1 MLYNLNLKKIIVGLS
16 SSLALSFLIIGLRH
30 QGSFEQIEL
39 LAYDFLV
46 RLDAKPGV
54 DERITIVGI
63 DDNSLL
69 KLNSDKISDATL
81 QQVLATIGQYKPK
94 VIGIDIIRD
103 IPIGEGRKELIDYVN
118 KIYQPLETAIKPIIF
133 PCALPSENKPNGIAP
148 PPVIDRDSAVGFVD
162 LETDPTNIFG
172 GEPVRRTSIT
182 SIPVKNRAK
191 KTPKAES
198 DQDGSESLCTAPFS
212 FSFLIALSYVQGQQ
226 IETLL
231 PNESPDFT
239 KFLNIDNI
247 SEGKVQFKSATLTP
261 LNPKTGSYQDLDPSI
276 YQHLIDYRYKKPGE
290 IISLTKVL
298 ENQVTPRQFKD
309 KVVLIGYT
317 TKEDIHQ
324 TPFGFRPGVLIHGW
338 IISQLL
344 SNALNEQPQLWTWSE
359 PVEWLWIIGWGLAG
373 SIVALGIRPVEIFAG
388 GIGIA
393 IAILGGSCW
402 ILFAQ
407 QGWIPLIPPSLSL
420 IFSGVLVRVIDA
432 KFGNLFSDLSPETA
446 TFSSSEATVITGGGA
461 KIESTFIEDGGGER
475 KPLVTVLEELIEK
488 APETER
494 KPLRTVVERLNHM
507 TSEAGREPLATIVE
521 QLLIDYSAE
530 TQIAPL
536 ITVVEA
542 LIDHTPEAER
552 KPLKTVAEKLIQETK
567 KRRAFVRAEDPFIG
581 QKIGDGE
588 RYLLK
593 KLLGQ
598 GGMSKVY
605 IALDTK
611 LSNRKVAI
619 KIMTSYASAN
629 NQHLI
634 KRFTR
639 EVESLCVLNHPNIIQ
654 ITDFGVTPQEKP
666 FSGDPFYVMEYFM
679 GQTLQRLLDQD
690 DKLNPDLALKIGLK
704 ICYGLKNAHQEGI
717 IHRDLKPDNIF
728 LVSGSTVGEVVK
740 IIDFGIAKKIEEESD
755 SNTTSL
761 TMVNTFIGTYR
772 YASPEQCN
780 GATIDSRTD
789 IYSLGMVL
797 YEMLSGNNPYNLKDS
812 SDTKNADWSVAHR
825 REKAISLR
833 EQPGCENISVELDNV
848 VMKCLEKTPQNRFQN
863 IEDLEQALSNC
874 LS

>member
-16 SSLALSFLIIGLRH
+16 ASLALSLLIIGLRH

-46 RLDAKPGV
+46 RLDAKPGG

-148 PPVIDRDSAVGFVD
+148 PTVIDRDSAVGFVD

-172 GEPVRRTSIT
+172 GETVRRTSIT

-191 KTPKAES
+191 KAPKAES

-239 KFLNIDNI
+239 KFLKIDNI

-324 TPFGFRPGVLIHGW
+324 TPFGFRPGVFIHGW

-344 SNALNEQPQLWTWSE
+344 SNALEEQAQLWTWSE
-359 PVEWLWIIGWGLAG
+359 SGEWLWIIGWGIAG
-373 SIVALGIRPVEIFAG
+373 SIVALAIRPSEIFAG
-388 GIGIA
+388 GVVIA
-393 IAILGGSCW
+393 IAVLGSTCW
-402 ILFAQ
+402 ILFTQ

-420 IFSGVLVRVIDA
+420 IFSGVVVKVIDA
-432 KFGNLFSDLSPETA
+432 KFGNSSFQPSP
-446 TFSSSEATVITGGGA
+446 SPIPDPPTVSTTGEMA
-461 KIESTFIEDGGGER
+461 PTFIDGAVYSERERPTKPLITILEELIERTPEAER
-475 KPLVTVLEELIEK
+475 KPLVTVVEK
-488 APETER
+488 LT
-494 KPLRTVVERLNHM
+494 KM
-507 TSEAGREPLATIVE
+507 TSEAQQEPIATIVE
-521 QLLIDYSAE
+521 QLIDYSAE
-530 TQIAPL
+530 TEIAPVMTLMETL
-536 ITVVEA
+536 IENS
-542 LIDHTPEAER
+542 PEAER
-552 KPLKTVAEKLIQETK
+552 KPLKTIAEKLISETK
-567 KRRAFVRAEDPFIG
+567 RRPFIRPQDSFIG
-581 QKIGDGE
+581 KKIGDSD
-588 RYLLK
+588 RYLLE

-605 IALDTK
+605 IASDTK
-611 LSNRKVAI
+611 LSNKKVAI
-619 KIMTSYASAN
+619 KIMTSYGSGN

-639 EVESLCVLNHPNIIQ
+639 EVESLCLLNHPNIIQ

-666 FSGDPFYVMEYFM
+666 FSGDPFYVMEYFV
-679 GQTLQRLLDQD
+679 GQTLKKLLDRD
-690 DKLNPDLALKIGLK
+690 GKLDEGIALKIILK

-728 LVSGSTVGEVVK
+728 LVSGTTLGEVVK
-740 IIDFGIAKKIEEESD
+740 IIDFGIAKKIKEESD
-755 SNTTSL
+755 PNNTSL

-789 IYSLGMVL
+789 IYSLGMVF
-797 YEMLSGNNPYNLKDS
+797 YEMLSGNNPYKLEDN

-825 REKAISLR
+825 KGKAVPLR
-833 EQPGCENISVELDNV
+833 EQPGCEIISVELENI
-848 VMKCLEKTPQNRFQN
+848 VMKCLEKTPKNRFQN
-863 IEDLEQALSNC
+863 IEDLQQALRNYS
-874 LS
+874 S